1 MPLVRRTLFFLPE
14 ITSMTLIR
22 PYLSLSPFQRFLP
35 RLALDPIPS
44 NRVPR
49 GAANLFYSDPRNGR
63 VSHGARATSF
73 RNVLSGNRIDSR
85 RRKKAKDLFVTSCRG
100 IEITGVVCCP
110 TLFILLVISIIESIE
125 DL

>member
-85 RRKKAKDLFVTSCRG
+85 RRKKGERFIRNELSVSRSPASFVAQHYLFYS
-100 IEITGVVCCP
+100 
-110 TLFILLVISIIESIE
+110 
-125 DL
+125 

>member
-1 MPLVRRTLFFLPE
+1 
-14 ITSMTLIR
+14 MTLIR
-22 PYLSLSPFQRFLP
+22 PYLSLSLSPFQRFLP

-85 RRKKAKDLFVTSCRG
+85 RRKKGER
-100 IEITGVVCCP
+100 
-110 TLFILLVISIIESIE
+110 FIRNELSRYRDHRRRLLPNIIYFTR
-125 DL
+125 D